1 MNNPIEQSVAIT
13 IQMGPALDAGDGVA
27 EETGLSPTVE
37 LSKAHA
43 AFAARDSASAI
54 NHDANGWYRVPLNTT
69 DVATVG
75 RLIAKFDDAAIHL
88 PVWHEFTVVPAN
100 VYDSLV
106 GGTDALQVHA
116 NEITADLINSTAIA
130 SAAIADQ
137 AVVSVA
143 GNVDGNVVGSVASVS
158 GSVGSI
164 AANGLN
170 STSVKSGALAGETI
184 AAVSGNVAGNVVG
197 TVASVTGN
205 VDGNIAGSVAS
216 VSGNVTGSVGSLAA
230 QAKTDVNA
238 EVVDVIKTDTI
249 AEQAQ
254 GVPPATPTLEQAAG
268 YLYMALRNEVTVDAN
283 DKTFANDAGTVIH
296 KKALSDDA
304 TTYTEA
310 KSVSGP

>member
-1 MNNPIEQSVAIT
+1 MNNPIKQSVAVT

-37 LSKAHA
+37 LSKANA
-43 AFAARDSASAI
+43 AFAARDSAGAI

-69 DVATVG
+69 DVATAG
-75 RLIAKFDDAAIHL
+75 RLIAKFDDAATHL
-88 PVWHEFTVVPAN
+88 PVWHEFTVVPVN

-106 GGTDALQVHA
+106 GGTDALRVHTS
-116 NEITADLINSTAIA
+116 EITADLINSTAIA

-137 AVVSVA
+137 AVAS
-143 GNVDGNVVGSVASVS
+143 VVGSVASVS
-158 GSVGSI
+158 GSVGSM
-164 AANGLN
+164 AADGLN

-205 VDGNIAGSVAS
+205 VDGNVTGSVAS
-216 VSGNVTGSVGSLAA
+216 VSGNVDGNVTGSIGSLAA

-238 EVVDVIKTDTI
+238 EVADVIKTDTI

-268 YLYMALRNEVTVDAN
+268 YLYMALRNEITVDAS

-296 KKALSDDA
+296 KKALSDDG
-304 TTYTEA
+304 TYTEA